1 MTNESGTAGGDYINA
16 NYVDVRTN
24 RLITKPVFY
33 LKYGPKKKSQIGT
46 LKYICTQAPLHNTVE
61 DFHRMIWETKSRVIV
76 MLTKNIEDGNVKAYE
91 YLPKIETNPN
101 DEKLDE
107 EDKQQKFGEIL
118 VKSESFTYSNDKS
131 YTITTFTQTKNGET
145 RQIIRYQF
153 LEWADN
159 KVPETSKL
167 LELIEKTNEEANN
180 SPDTPIVIHCRQAKE
195 I

>member
-1 MTNESGTAGGDYINA
+1 
-16 NYVDVRTN
+16 
-24 RLITKPVFY
+24 
-33 LKYGPKKKSQIGT
+33 
-46 LKYICTQAPLHNTVE
+46 
-61 DFHRMIWETKSRVIV
+61 